1 MNPTANTPSDKTSAT
16 KPASIEGA
24 SQAESAERRLIKLK
38 TILVPIDFSESSKQ
52 SLKYAIAFAEQFQAS
67 LNLLHVVE
75 FSMVGSDLGA
85 IELSRI
91 EADFVEN
98 ATRQLDEWVRKEVG
112 ARVPAEPIV
121 RSGRPY
127 AEIVD
132 VAETSAA
139 DLIIIATH
147 GHSSLAHVLLGST
160 VERVVRHAPCPVL
173 VVRRQEHDFVE
184 EDSPAG
190 ATPLK
195 S

>member
-1 MNPTANTPSDKTSAT
+1 MNPEPTPPTAGPATGPTQTASPATVGSDQ
-16 KPASIEGA
+16 P
-24 SQAESAERRLIKLK
+24 AESRVIRLKQ
-38 TILVPIDFSESSKQ
+38 ILVPIDFSESSKQ
-52 SLKYAIAFAEQFQAS
+52 ALNYAIAFARQFQAP
-67 LNLLHVVE
+67 LTLLHVVE

-98 ATRQLDEWVRKEVG
+98 ATRQLDSWVEREVG
-112 ARVPAEPIV
+112 SRATAQPMV

-132 VAETSAA
+132 VAESLPT

-147 GHSSLAHVLLGST
+147 GHSSLAHVVLGST

-173 VVRRQEHDFVE
+173 VVRRQEHGFVNAPVE
-184 EDSPAG
+184 KERP
-190 ATPLK
+190 
-195 S
+195 